1 MELWAWKSFTAGTQG
16 KSIKCGYSGSGL
28 TQESGRC
35 VVCRIVACCVVTKN
49 DAYDEMFIFILN
61 RSRRLLMQL
70 YHQFSSVSDSSIEVL
85 SPLVLVE
92 ESPDFASSDEAM
104 LAALDVE
111 EVHRIFKL
119 RSIDAAR
126 FIHDLNAVACDGRVS
141 WISFLRYMCG
151 LANARPLTEE
161 SRAAVAMAKKLFD
174 VYDEGKQR
182 EVDLRALASGLAVRT
197 IAIHVLGA

>member
-1 MELWAWKSFTAGTQG
+1 MM
-16 KSIKCGYSGSGL
+16 IL
-28 TQESGRC
+28 TPPH
-35 VVCRIVACCVVTKN
+35 
-49 DAYDEMFIFILN
+49 
-61 RSRRLLMQL
+61 LL
-70 YHQFSSVSDSSIEVL
+70 SVSDSSIEVL

-92 ESPDFASSDEAM
+92 ESADPSTSDETL

-111 EVHRIFKL
+111 EVRRIFKL
-119 RSIDAAR
+119 RNLDAAR
-126 FIHDLNAVACDGRVS
+126 FIHGLNAVACDGKVS

-161 SRAAVAMAKKLFD
+161 SRAAVTMAKKLFD

-197 IAIHVLGA
+197 LLLRMTNPF